1 MSTDTG
7 GGDSSAAPR
16 RRRPVTAEERLIHDL
31 FIDYDTDARSVVRT
45 ASTVVV
51 SIQFLLLQINRL
63 VRTQLLVL
71 LKFLRCQ
78 KSVIFGRFLADFVAL
93 TAARSIDSVT

>member
-7 GGDSSAAPR
+7 SGDSSAPPR

-63 VRTQLLVL
+63 VRGHNYW
-71 LKFLRCQ
+71 F
-78 KSVIFGRFLADFVAL
+78 
-93 TAARSIDSVT
+93 

>member
-7 GGDSSAAPR
+7 SGDSSAPPR

-63 VRTQLLVL
+63 VRGHNYWL
-71 LKFLRCQ
+71 C
-78 KSVIFGRFLADFVAL
+78 
-93 TAARSIDSVT
+93 

>member
-1 MSTDTG
+1 M
-7 GGDSSAAPR
+7 
-16 RRRPVTAEERLIHDL
+16 TAEERLIYDL

-63 VRTQLLVL
+63 VRYNCCRLTFVRIWQVL
-71 LKFLRCQ
+71 LHGLR
-78 KSVIFGRFLADFVAL
+78 RAAL
-93 TAARSIDSVT
+93 TL